1 MTGAPQFFALSREEC
16 AEILARNHVGRLA
29 YRDGRQIHIVP
40 LGFVARDD
48 VLFLRSA
55 YGTKMEALS
64 RDPFV
69 AFEVDEIDGPFDW
82 RSVVVQ
88 GTIYV
93 VERDGSAAERRAAEA
108 IRSVMPQAFTERD
121 PAPDRQMLYG
131 LHIHEINGRMA
142 QSVPV
147 PTGRARITPKA
158 GPAVDKPT
166 DSF

>member
-108 IRSVMPQAFTERD
+108 IRSVMPQAF
-121 PAPDRQMLYG
+121 
-131 LHIHEINGRMA
+131 H
-142 QSVPV
+142 
-147 PTGRARITPKA
+147 
-158 GPAVDKPT
+158 
-166 DSF
+166 